1 MLFPPDRYHKVYMI
15 QYGIVSYGE
24 GCGKIGKPGVY
35 TRLTQFITWIQEI
48 IAQPNE
54 DLVHLVVPKNGQYD
68 RARDFNLADT
78 SSVTPGSDLK
88 IVQVVTKNGTRVGIR
103 V

>member
-1 MLFPPDRYHKVYMI
+1 MI

-68 RARDFNLADT
+68 RTRDFNLADT